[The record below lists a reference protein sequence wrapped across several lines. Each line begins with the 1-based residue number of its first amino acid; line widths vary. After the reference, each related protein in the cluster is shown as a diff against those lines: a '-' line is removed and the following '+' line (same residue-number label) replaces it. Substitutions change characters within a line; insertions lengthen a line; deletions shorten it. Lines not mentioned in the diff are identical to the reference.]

1 MHPYWSW
8 LTWNEVRGYLPPWEP
23 EPDAPMMVDETI
35 RQLRRLDRVVGDIS
49 FAWLRY
55 IEHLSIHGVR
65 VICMRRDREATV
77 RSYLARK
84 RDLATMLPSVEPN
97 FKIQYESLPKFNNAT
112 REENARE
119 LWSEF
124 YAQAEQVERL
134 HPESF
139 RIFEMDHVLNTKEG
153 QSDMMQWA
161 GFDNPVLHV
170 GIR

>member
-1 MHPYWSW
+1 
-8 LTWNEVRGYLPPWEP
+8 
-23 EPDAPMMVDETI
+23 
-35 RQLRRLDRVVGDIS
+35 
-49 FAWLRY
+49 
-55 IEHLSIHGVR
+55 
-65 VICMRRDREATV
+65 
-77 RSYLARK
+77 
-84 RDLATMLPSVEPN
+84 
-97 FKIQYESLPKFNNAT
+97 IQYESLPKFNNAT